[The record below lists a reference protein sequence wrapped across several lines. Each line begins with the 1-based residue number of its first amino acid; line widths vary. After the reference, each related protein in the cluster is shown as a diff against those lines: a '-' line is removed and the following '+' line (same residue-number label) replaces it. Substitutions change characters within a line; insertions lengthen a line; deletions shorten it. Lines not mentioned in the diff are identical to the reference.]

1 MKNIKNILVVANSAR
16 SIVCSAK
23 KAGYTVFA
31 IDRFGDVDTQKC
43 ADKSLFIGNA
53 DQLYEMAESLGMVD
67 AVILGPGYEN
77 LKFKNTLNNPAII
90 MEKAGDKSKLPGKL
104 ERMGIPHPETVPVNR
119 AQNIGFPLMLKP
131 KLGSGGMRN
140 MVVRNEEE
148 LASFQDKHD
157 ADTFIAQE
165 FVEGIPCSASLIST
179 GDEAVV
185 VALNEQ
191 LIGIPWLTRLP
202 FAYCGNITPFLTDFR
217 NEMIQYSEQ
226 IALEFGLTGSNG
238 VDFIQT
244 EQGIVVI
251 EVNPRFQG
259 SLDTIEMSTGLNIL
273 DAHIRSFAGE
283 LPELKEPE
291 CFAAKTIMYANE
303 KITIDQK
310 ISDALLK
317 CMNMERAADIPRT
330 GAIIQPDEPVTSVLA
345 TAKTRGAVL
354 EKVRATSG
362 CIKDMLEPGIHLE

>member
-1 MKNIKNILVVANSAR
+1 
-16 SIVCSAK
+16 
-23 KAGYTVFA
+23 
-31 IDRFGDVDTQKC
+31 
-43 ADKSLFIGNA
+43 
-53 DQLYEMAESLGMVD
+53 
-67 AVILGPGYEN
+67 
-77 LKFKNTLNNPAII
+77 
-90 MEKAGDKSKLPGKL
+90 
-104 ERMGIPHPETVPVNR
+104 
-119 AQNIGFPLMLKP
+119 
-131 KLGSGGMRN
+131 

-179 GDEAVV
+179 GDEVVV

-217 NEMIQYSEQ
+217 NEMIQYAEQ

-244 EQGIVVI
+244 EKGIVAI

-259 SLDTIEMSTGLNIL
+259 SLDTIEMSTGMNIL
-273 DAHIRSFAGE
+273 DAHISSFAGE
-283 LPELKEPE
+283 LPGLKEPE
-291 CFAAKTIMYANE
+291 CFAAKIIMYANE
-303 KITIDQK
+303 KITIDQR

-317 CMNMERAADIPRT
+317 CMNLERAADIPRT
-330 GAIIQPDEPVTSVLA
+330 GAIIQPDEPVTTVLA

-362 CIKDMLEPGIHLE
+362 CIKDMFEPGIHFE